1 MFAFGIAAAVVGI
14 VLFHTALGMTLRA
27 NATTRVAVGR
37 KPQKTPDRS
46 IALRAVGA
54 GLIVLG
60 AALVS
65 TSGWHWAIM
74 VVLAGPVAA
83 LVVLIAHNRRVS
95 RESSSTRA

>member
-1 MFAFGIAAAVVGI
+1 MFVFGMTAAVVGI
-14 VLFHTALGMTLRA
+14 VIFHTALGMTLRA
-27 NATTRVAVGR
+27 NATTRVPFGR
-37 KPQKTPDRS
+37 APRKTPDRS

-65 TSGWHWAIM
+65 TAGWLWTIM

-83 LVVLIAHNRRVS
+83 LVVLALHNRRVS
-95 RESSSTRA
+95 RESASTRA

>member
-1 MFAFGIAAAVVGI
+1 MFVFGIAAAVVGI
-14 VLFHTALGMTLRA
+14 AIFHTALGMTLRA
-27 NATTRVAVGR
+27 NATTRVPFGG
-37 KPQKTPDRS
+37 KPRTTPERS

-65 TSGWHWAIM
+65 TAGWHWTIM

-83 LVVLIAHNRRVS
+83 LVVLTLHNRRVS
-95 RESSSTRA
+95 REASFTRE